1 MLANSWC
8 LLRCVALNEK
18 IKVALCRS
26 VEVQLHMAM
35 LATDPA
41 TVLAQDRKCVRS
53 FMAGLPLGGGGAME
67 AG

>member
-8 LLRCVALNEK
+8 WVLLAWLLRCVALAEK
-18 IKVALCRS
+18 IKVALRS

-41 TVLAQDRKCVRS
+41 TLLAQDRKCVRS
-53 FMAGLPLGGGGAME
+53 FMAGLP
-67 AG
+67 